1 MDASRLDLPEPIY
14 VSVGGATVA
23 TYELTPDGAKPSAD
37 VVFCHGTPWSAQ
49 VWAQA
54 ARHLSAGYRV
64 YLWDMP
70 GYGRSAQGSDVRTD
84 LPSQMLRFAMLL
96 DHWRLERPFVL
107 AHDIGGAVALGAHL
121 MHGRDYSSLYLWDVV
136 TLDPWG
142 SEFFR
147 LVADNSDVFAAL
159 PASLHTALVSE
170 YIAGAAQQQLDP
182 DIVAMLTDPWISDE
196 GQPAFYRQIAELQP
210 EDTRPIV
217 DALPRVRCDTSV
229 GWGQQ
234 DPWIPVDQAF
244 RLQQLLP
251 GQSNV
256 ITLPGVGHLAP
267 LEAPSL
273 VQQALDTWL
282 G

>member
-1 MDASRLDLPEPIY
+1 MTIDIFDLPAPVF
-14 VSVGGATVA
+14 VSVGGDSVA
-23 TYELTPDGAKPSAD
+23 TYQLTPEVDVPSAD

-49 VWAQA
+49 VWAKA
-54 ARHLSAGYRV
+54 ARHLSAGHRV

-84 LPSQMLRFAMLL
+84 LPTQMLRLAMLL
-96 DHWRLERPFVL
+96 DHWKLERPFVV

-121 MHGRDYSSLYLWDVV
+121 IHGRDYGSLYLWDVV

-147 LVADNSDVFAAL
+147 LVADNGDVFAAL
-159 PASLHTALVSE
+159 PASLHKALVSE
-170 YIAGAAQQQLDP
+170 YIAGASHQRLDP
-182 DIVAMLTDPWISDE
+182 DIVAILTEPWISDE
-196 GQPAFYRQIAELQP
+196 GQPAFYRQIAELRP

-217 DALPRVRCDTSV
+217 DTLPRVRCDTAI

-234 DPWIPVDQAF
+234 DPWIPVEQAF
-244 RLQQLLP
+244 RLKQLLP

-273 VQQALDTWL
+273 VEQALDTWL

>member
-1 MDASRLDLPEPIY
+1 MTIDRFDLPEPIF
-14 VSVGGATVA
+14 VSVGGASVA
-23 TYELTPDGAKPSAD
+23 TYELTPDVDVPSAD

-49 VWAQA
+49 VWIEA
-54 ARHLSAGYRV
+54 ARHLGAGHRV

-70 GYGRSAQGSDVRTD
+70 GYGRSAQGSDVRTG

-96 DHWRLERPFVL
+96 DHWGLERPFVV

-121 MHGRDYSSLYLWDVV
+121 IHGRDYGSLYLWDVV

-159 PASLHTALVSE
+159 PASLHKALVFE
-170 YIAGAAQQQLDP
+170 YIAGAAHQQLDP
-182 DIVAMLTDPWISDE
+182 NIVATLTEPWISDK
-196 GQPAFYRQIAELQP
+196 GQPAFYRQIAELRP
-210 EDTRPIV
+210 EDTRPTV
-217 DALPRVRCDTSV
+217 DALPRVRCDTSI

-244 RLQQLLP
+244 RLEQLLP
-251 GQSNV
+251 GRSNV
-256 ITLPGVGHLAP
+256 IILPGVGHLAP